1 MNQTAWSLTT
11 SPWNE
16 STTDLTSMITEGSTD
31 GGRHPRP
38 HHRMST
44 QFLDVVSFLIGSV
57 GSVANGFVLLAL
69 LCARQSRRKRINVF
83 IINQSVLD
91 LLACI
96 FLILTIVFGR
106 MKITSIAAKWIVC
119 LLFETNTVL
128 AIASYGSIFGLVVI
142 TVERYV
148 KIVHPVIHRNHYRR
162 WMTYAGVILPWVD
175 GICCY
180 LIPAWSTMKMVD
192 GECFNFHWPT
202 RAMFDG
208 YMLTMMFWHYV
219 IPPAFFFFAYSR
231 IIGVIRRQQHRVV
244 APTASM
250 SASTS
255 YSTQQP
261 EANSSRQQAK
271 HSGEVNI
278 VHTMVIIVVCFC
290 ICYLPY
296 KLIFRCPYPVHLT
309 TSKKVQLQSENMFH
323 PKSLSIQQQLIPALQ
338 GIPDSASQACDSHQ
352 LRRPVYVCCHVL
364 SQPLSQPF
372 HLCLPVR
379 GRAP

>member
-1 MNQTAWSLTT
+1 MNQATWNLTT
-11 SPWNE
+11 
-16 STTDLTSMITEGSTD
+16 MVTEGSTD

-38 HHRMST
+38 RHHRNT
-44 QFLDVVSFLIGSV
+44 QFLELSFLIGSV

-69 LCARQSRRKRINVF
+69 LCARQRRRKKINVF

-96 FLILTIVFGR
+96 FLILTIFFNR
-106 MKITSIAAKWIVC
+106 LEITSIAAKWIVC

-180 LIPAWSTMKMVD
+180 LIPVWSTMKMVD
-192 GECFNFHWPT
+192 GECFRFQWPV
-202 RAMFDG
+202 RAMYDG
-208 YMLTMMFWHYV
+208 YTLTMFFWHYA

-231 IIGVIRRQQHRVV
+231 IIGVIRRQHGVV
-244 APTASM
+244 
-250 SASTS
+250 ASTS
-255 YSTQQP
+255 CSTHQP
-261 EANSSRQQAK
+261 GSNSSRQQAK

-278 VHTMVIIVVCFC
+278 VRTMVIIVVCFC

-296 KLIFRCPYPVHLT
+296 KLICR
-309 TSKKVQLQSENMFH
+309 S
-323 PKSLSIQQQLIPALQ
+323 SLSCSPNN
-338 GIPDSASQACDSHQ
+338 
-352 LRRPVYVCCHVL
+352 V
-364 SQPLSQPF
+364 
-372 HLCLPVR
+372 
-379 GRAP
+379 

>member
-1 MNQTAWSLTT
+1 MNATTAWNPTT
-11 SPWNE
+11 SPWDE
-16 STTDLTSMITEGSTD
+16 STTAMMSSMVTEGSTD

-38 HHRMST
+38 RHHMNT
-44 QFLDVVSFLIGSV
+44 QFLELSFLIGSV

-69 LCARQSRRKRINVF
+69 LCARQSRRKKINVF

-91 LLACI
+91 LLACT
-96 FLILTIVFGR
+96 FLILTIVFSR
-106 MKITSIAAKWIVC
+106 LEITSIAAKWIVC
-119 LLFETNTVL
+119 LLFETNTVV

-192 GECFNFHWPT
+192 GDCFRFQWPT

-208 YMLTMMFWHYV
+208 YTLTMFFWHYV

-231 IIGVIRRQQHRVV
+231 IIGVIRRQHRAVV
-244 APTASM
+244 PTPST

-255 YSTQQP
+255 YSTHQP
-261 EANSSRQQAK
+261 GVNSSRQQAK

-278 VHTMVIIVVCFC
+278 VRTMVIIVVCFC

-296 KLIFRCPYPVHLT
+296 KLIFRSPYPAHLT
-309 TSKKVQLQSENMFH
+309 TSKRVQLQSENMFEIIKH
-323 PKSLSIQQQLIPALQ
+323 
-338 GIPDSASQACDSHQ
+338 SATANT
-352 LRRPVYVCCHVL
+352 
-364 SQPLSQPF
+364 
-372 HLCLPVR
+372 CLTR
-379 GRAP
+379 YT